1 MAKFC
6 GKCGTK
12 LDEKTG
18 LCPKCEK
25 ENIAQEN
32 VKQKNVVLNRKQ
44 RRKEKRKERKNLKKE
59 RRTHWSVCKKIRR
72 FLIKLVGYILGLGI
86 LILGVIGILT
96 YCKSINVPFISDW
109 INQYVIKNRYMLNL
123 LIGKFQKQILEI

>member
-44 RRKEKRKERKNLKKE
+44 RRKEKRKERKKLKK
-59 RRTHWSVCKKIRR
+59 RKTHTLVC
-72 FLIKLVGYILGLGI
+72 L
-86 LILGVIGILT
+86 
-96 YCKSINVPFISDW
+96 
-109 INQYVIKNRYMLNL
+109 
-123 LIGKFQKQILEI
+123 

>member
-44 RRKEKRKERKNLKKE
+44 RRKEKRKERKTRKIKKLYMD
-59 RRTHWSVCKKIRR
+59 SKK
-72 FLIKLVGYILGLGI
+72 
-86 LILGVIGILT
+86 
-96 YCKSINVPFISDW
+96 S
-109 INQYVIKNRYMLNL
+109 
-123 LIGKFQKQILEI
+123 KFQKAVFAYEVCFFSIYF

>member
-44 RRKEKRKERKNLKKE
+44 RRKEKRKERK
-59 RRTHWSVCKKIRR
+59 TS
-72 FLIKLVGYILGLGI
+72 
-86 LILGVIGILT
+86 
-96 YCKSINVPFISDW
+96 
-109 INQYVIKNRYMLNL
+109 
-123 LIGKFQKQILEI
+123 

>member
-32 VKQKNVVLNRKQ
+32 VEQKNVVLNRKQ
-44 RRKEKRKERKNLKKE
+44 RRKEKRKKKKDAYIGLFG
-59 RRTHWSVCKKIRR
+59 KKYED
-72 FLIKLVGYILGLGI
+72 F
-86 LILGVIGILT
+86 
-96 YCKSINVPFISDW
+96 
-109 INQYVIKNRYMLNL
+109 
-123 LIGKFQKQILEI
+123 

>member
-44 RRKEKRKERKNLKKE
+44 RRISFLPRMRGKSCNCKDWERK
-59 RRTHWSVCKKIRR
+59 
-72 FLIKLVGYILGLGI
+72 F
-86 LILGVIGILT
+86 
-96 YCKSINVPFISDW
+96 
-109 INQYVIKNRYMLNL
+109 
-123 LIGKFQKQILEI
+123 

>member
-44 RRKEKRKERKNLKKE
+44 MWMYRKNDIKE
-59 RRTHWSVCKKIRR
+59 VK
-72 FLIKLVGYILGLGI
+72 
-86 LILGVIGILT
+86 
-96 YCKSINVPFISDW
+96 
-109 INQYVIKNRYMLNL
+109 
-123 LIGKFQKQILEI
+123 

>member
-32 VKQKNVVLNRKQ
+32 VKLFFFVLFCLFCKT
-44 RRKEKRKERKNLKKE
+44 EKSCIE
-59 RRTHWSVCKKIRR
+59 
-72 FLIKLVGYILGLGI
+72 
-86 LILGVIGILT
+86 
-96 YCKSINVPFISDW
+96 
-109 INQYVIKNRYMLNL
+109 
-123 LIGKFQKQILEI
+123 